1 VRHREPAPWPSSS
14 RRSHSL
20 RSPHT
25 RCAALTLAALVHVWG
40 AYALVDGVL
49 LVVCALVCC
58 LLLVVAALRTASA
71 DRWCLFEGPV
81 GLSPGLVTVAE
92 PELRQLALEY
102 IVAAWVLSWPPG
114 CYRGRLGV
122 IAAAWALLMASS
134 SSLHC
139 SARANRFDTE

>member
-1 VRHREPAPWPSSS
+1 V
-14 RRSHSL
+14 
-20 RSPHT
+20 
-25 RCAALTLAALVHVWG
+25 
-40 AYALVDGVL
+40 
-49 LVVCALVCC
+49 
-58 LLLVVAALRTASA
+58 LLVVAALRTASA